1 MINFYMVVHSVAIY
15 LLSKEEEDPWTYDSG
30 RRTISPDL
38 PFPFP
43 VLSVLWYLDGG
54 SRLALN
60 S

>member
-1 MINFYMVVHSVAIY
+1 MVVHSVAIY

-30 RRTISPDL
+30 SRTISPDL